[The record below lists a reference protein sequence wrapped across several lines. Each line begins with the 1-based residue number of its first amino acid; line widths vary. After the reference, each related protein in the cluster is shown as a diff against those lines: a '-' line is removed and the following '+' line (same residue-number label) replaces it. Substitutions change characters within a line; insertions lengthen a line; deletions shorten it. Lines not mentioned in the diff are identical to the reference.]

1 MFINDLHFQ
10 VDQGILVKNY
20 PDIKEKGLI
29 TGGFAKYD
37 RIRNLHGRDFRWRKV
52 EQRGNEAG
60 KYLVVSLQE
69 STEQVVIGHR
79 DGESTTFRELEVV
92 LIVRHENKILLRMV

>member
-1 MFINDLHFQ
+1 MFIDDLHFQ

-52 EQRGNEAG
+52 EQRGNKAG

-69 STEQVVIGHR
+69 STEQIVIGHG
-79 DGESTTFRELEVV
+79 DGEFAMLWELNGV
-92 LIVRHENKILLRMV
+92 LVVRHENKILLRMV

>member
-29 TGGFAKYD
+29 TGRFAKYD
-37 RIRNLHGRDFRWRKV
+37 RIRNLHGRNF
-52 EQRGNEAG
+52 
-60 KYLVVSLQE
+60 
-69 STEQVVIGHR
+69 
-79 DGESTTFRELEVV
+79 
-92 LIVRHENKILLRMV
+92 

>member
-37 RIRNLHGRDFRWRKV
+37 RIRNLHGRD
-52 EQRGNEAG
+52 
-60 KYLVVSLQE
+60 L
-69 STEQVVIGHR
+69 
-79 DGESTTFRELEVV
+79 
-92 LIVRHENKILLRMV
+92 